1 MSDENLSK
9 PDQTIYRMKTQIE
22 HARLLSQSGFRFH
35 SMSGPSAFTLV
46 EMLVVISIMAILAAL
61 IIPTA
66 RIATEKK
73 NRSAVEAELR
83 QLEAVIDSYKDKLGY
98 FPPDNT
104 NNPAQPPLYYELVGT
119 TNNTTGSWTLSG
131 HESISKATIRKYFNM
146 ESFMNSA
153 ATEDDVKN
161 FHTQIKPKQRDVN
174 SDGVVFLT
182 VPVKGPANPLNP
194 LRTGGAQLNTW
205 RYDSSSTNRHNLE
218 GYDLWAEI
226 LIAGKTNIIGNWK
239 R

>member
-1 MSDENLSK
+1 MKS
-9 PDQTIYRMKTQIE
+9 QTE
-22 HARLLSQSGFRFH
+22 HLPESPGLFR
-35 SMSGPSAFTLV
+35 SYSTPASAAFTLV

-66 RIATEKK
+66 RIASEKK
-73 NRSAVEAELR
+73 NRSIVEAELH
-83 QLEAVIDSYKDKLGY
+83 QLEVPIDHYKEKLGY
-98 FPPDNT
+98 YPPDNT
-104 NNPAQPPLYYELVGT
+104 NNPAQPPLYYELGGT
-119 TNNTTGSWTLSG
+119 VAEGNPTRSYRLLSSQ
-131 HESISKATIRKYFNM
+131 ETIAKDNIRKNFNM

-153 ATEDDVKN
+153 TTEDDVKN
-161 FHTQIKPKQRDVN
+161 FHAQIKAKQKDTN

-194 LRTGGAQLNTW
+194 SRTLSGRPSQLNTW

-218 GYDLWAEI
+218 SYDLWAEI
-226 LIAGKTNIIGNWK
+226 LIGGKTNIIGNWK

>member
-1 MSDENLSK
+1 
-9 PDQTIYRMKTQIE
+9 MKTQIE
-22 HARLLSQSGFRFH
+22 HARLLSQSSPRFH
-35 SMSGPSAFTLV
+35 SMFGPGAFTLV

-61 IIPTA
+61 IIPTT
-66 RIATEKK
+66 RIVAEKK

-83 QLEAVIDSYKDKLGY
+83 QLEVVIDSYKDKLGY

-119 TNNTTGSWTLSG
+119 TNNATASWTLSG
-131 HESISKATIRKYFNM
+131 HEIIAKQTISTHFNM
-146 ESFMNSA
+146 QSFMNSA

-161 FHTQIKPKQRDVN
+161 FHIQIKPKQRDVD
-174 SDGVVFLT
+174 SEGVVFLT

-194 LRTGGAQLNTW
+194 KRANGAQLNTW

-226 LIAGKTNIIGNWK
+226 IIAGKTNIIGNWK